1 MSPVLSLSPPHHLS
15 GAAAVK
21 LLSPQLPSPSLSNLR
36 ISLPPHPSPVTH
48 RTSHSS
54 RSHGRAVAGNKSS
67 KHFTASNRW
76 QAAGARS
83 REKRISVDDAK
94 HIVLAVARQQV
105 GPSNGRE
112 RPSLH
117 SRSVRRGLGFNEA
130 LLRSVS
136 GGVSRATQMTKS

>member
-1 MSPVLSLSPPHHLS
+1 MLH
-15 GAAAVK
+15 AALVK
-21 LLSPQLPSPSLSNLR
+21 LQR
-36 ISLPPHPSPVTH
+36 IAPN
-48 RTSHSS
+48 
-54 RSHGRAVAGNKSS
+54 AEDAGNKSS

-76 QAAGARS
+76 QATGARS

-105 GPSNGRE
+105 EPSNGRE
-112 RPSLH
+112 RPTGSLH

-136 GGVSRATQMTKS
+136 GGVPRGTQMTKS

>member
-1 MSPVLSLSPPHHLS
+1 MLH
-15 GAAAVK
+15 AALVK
-21 LLSPQLPSPSLSNLR
+21 LQR
-36 ISLPPHPSPVTH
+36 IAPIAEDADS
-48 RTSHSS
+48 
-54 RSHGRAVAGNKSS
+54 KSS

-83 REKRISVDDAK
+83 REKRIAVDDAK

-117 SRSVRRGLGFNEA
+117 SRSRPVACYLRACARALKSLGDDS
-130 LLRSVS
+130 RS
-136 GGVSRATQMTKS
+136 TQR